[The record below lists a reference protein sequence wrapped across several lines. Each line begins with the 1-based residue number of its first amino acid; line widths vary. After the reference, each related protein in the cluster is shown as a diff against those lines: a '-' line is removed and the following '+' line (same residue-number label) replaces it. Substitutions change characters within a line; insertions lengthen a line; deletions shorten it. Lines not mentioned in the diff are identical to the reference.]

1 MTMASSSDPANK
13 FLLQD
18 EQRTAFTES
27 YTFDSDMIHSTTDI
41 DVASDSESGI
51 TKMQSTKENYDS
63 IEYFSFLLIG
73 IAMLWPWNCFL
84 SAAAYFQE
92 RFKSSDFLLEN
103 FQSCIM
109 TTSTITATVAM
120 IVLSYQQKHAKY
132 TFRVWLALVMNI
144 INFFILALT
153 SITGG
158 SWAITPY
165 FIYILVSVFFSAL
178 ATSLSQNGAFAIA
191 NLFAPMYT
199 QGIMVG
205 QAVAGVLPSI
215 AQILSVIT
223 VESTRSS
230 GRDRQTGEG
239 ETTSTSSF
247 IYFLTASGITTVSLL
262 FFLKFYRKQRAVI
275 NLAGTIDRGD
285 NEAHQPTRRHIPLLV
300 LFRKL
305 HYLAFAVFYTFGV
318 TMMFPVFAS
327 NILSVN
333 YTEGV
338 SSPGSWLRPNVY
350 IPFAFLIWNIGDLIG
365 RVICGYPQYNM
376 RSPKALAIASLAR
389 TIFIPLFFLCNI
401 SGSGAAISSDG
412 FYIFLQLWFGI
423 TNGYISSCGMMG
435 SESFVEEDEKEAAGG
450 FMGLAL
456 NLGLAAGSLCSFILV
471 GIIE

>member
-1 MTMASSSDPANK
+1 MRMASSSDPASN
-13 FLLQD
+13 FLLQGD
-18 EQRTAFTES
+18 ERTASTES
-27 YTFDSDMIHSTTDI
+27 FTCDHDGMTHSTLDSDA
-41 DVASDSESGI
+41 ASDSDVGL
-51 TKMQSTKENYDS
+51 TKMQSTKESYDAMD
-63 IEYFSFLLIG
+63 YFSFLLIG

-92 RFKSSDFLLEN
+92 RFKSSDFLREN

-109 TTSTITATVAM
+109 TTSTITATIAM
-120 IVLSYQQKHAKY
+120 IVLSYQQTHAKY
-132 TFRVWLALVMNI
+132 TFRVWIALVMNI
-144 INFFILALT
+144 INFSILALT

-158 SWAITPY
+158 SWAIAPY
-165 FIYILVSVFFSAL
+165 FFYLLVSVFFSAL

-191 NLFAPMYT
+191 NLFAPIYT

-215 AQILSVIT
+215 AQILSVVT
-223 VESTRSS
+223 VEQTRSDDQNS
-230 GRDRQTGEG
+230 GDEV
-239 ETTSTSSF
+239 TSTSSF
-247 IYFLTASGITTVSLL
+247 MYFSIASGITGVALL
-262 FFLKFYRKQRAVI
+262 FFLKFYRKQGAII
-275 NLAGTIDRGD
+275 NHAGTIDDGD
-285 NEAHQPTRRHIPLLV
+285 NEAQQPTRRHIPLLV

-338 SSPGSWLRPNVY
+338 SSPSSWFRPKVY
-350 IPFAFLIWNIGDLIG
+350 IPFAFLVWNIGDLVG
-365 RVICGYPQYNM
+365 RVICGYPQYTI

-389 TIFIPLFFLCNI
+389 TVFIPLFFLCNI
-401 SGSGAAISSDG
+401 SGSGATISSDG
-412 FYIFLQLWFGI
+412 IYIFLQLWFGI
-423 TNGYISSCGMMG
+423 TNGYVSSCGMMG

-471 GIIE
+471 GIIL

>member
-1 MTMASSSDPANK
+1 MNMASSSDPASK
-13 FLLQD
+13 FLLQG
-18 EQRTAFTES
+18 EEGTAFTES
-27 YTFDSDMIHSTTDI
+27 YSDHDRMTDLTLDSDA
-41 DVASDSESGI
+41 ASDSDVGI
-51 TKMQSTKENYDS
+51 TKMLSMKEIYDPMD
-63 IEYFSFLLIG
+63 YFSFLLIG

-92 RFKSSDFLLEN
+92 RFKSSDFLREN

-109 TTSTITATVAM
+109 STSTITATLAM
-120 IVLSYQQKHAKY
+120 IVLSNQQTHAKY

-144 INFFILALT
+144 INFSILALT

-158 SWAITPY
+158 SWAIAPY
-165 FIYILVSVFFSAL
+165 FIYLLVSVFFSAL

-191 NLFAPMYT
+191 NLFAPIYT

-215 AQILSVIT
+215 AQILSVVT
-223 VESTRSS
+223 VETTRSDDPNS
-230 GRDRQTGEG
+230 GE
-239 ETTSTSSF
+239 EVTSTSSF
-247 IYFLTASGITTVSLL
+247 MYFLIATGITGIALL
-262 FFLKFYRKQRAVI
+262 FFLKFYRKQGAFI
-275 NLAGTIDRGD
+275 NHSGTDGGD
-285 NEAHQPTRRHIPLLV
+285 NEAQQPTRRHIPLLD

-333 YTEGV
+333 YTEGI
-338 SSPGSWLRPNVY
+338 SSPSSWFRPKVY
-350 IPFAFLIWNIGDLIG
+350 IPFAFLVWNIGDLVG
-365 RVICGYPQYNM
+365 RVICGYPQYTI

-389 TIFIPLFFLCNI
+389 TGFIPLFFLCNI
-401 SGSGAAISSDG
+401 SDSGTTISSDG
-412 FYIFLQLWFGI
+412 IYIFLQLWFGI
-423 TNGYISSCGMMG
+423 TNGYVSSCGMMG

-471 GIIE
+471 GIIQ

>member
-1 MTMASSSDPANK
+1 MTSRPVPVNK
-13 FLLQD
+13 ILRQD
-18 EQRTAFTES
+18 EERAALVES
-27 YTFDSDMIHSTTDI
+27 YLHDHDMIPPSPEVSEVSDSDI
-41 DVASDSESGI
+41 GI
-51 TKMQSTKENYDS
+51 KDRYDS
-63 IEYFSFLLIG
+63 IDYLSFVLIG

-92 RFKSSDFLLEN
+92 RFKSSQFLRDN

-109 TTSTITATVAM
+109 TTSTITATIAM

-132 TFRVWLALVMNI
+132 TSRVWMALVMNI

-153 SITGG
+153 SIVGG

-165 FIYILVSVFFSAL
+165 FLYLLVSVFFSAL
-178 ATSLSQNGAFAIA
+178 ATSLSQNGAFAIS
-191 NLFAPMYT
+191 NLFVPVYT

-205 QAVAGVLPSI
+205 QAIAGVLPSI
-215 AQILSVIT
+215 AQILSVVS
-223 VESTRSS
+223 VENSRRNEDDN
-230 GRDRQTGEG
+230 GK
-239 ETTSTSSF
+239 ETTSASSF
-247 IYFLTASGITTVSLL
+247 VYFLTACGITAVSLL
-262 FFLKFYRKQRAVI
+262 FFLKFYRTHRAVI
-275 NLAGTIDRGD
+275 NLAGLVLGD
-285 NEAHQPTRRHIPLLV
+285 GNEMQQPTRRHVPLLV

-327 NILSVN
+327 NIVSVN
-333 YTEGV
+333 YDDGA
-338 SSPGSWLRPNVY
+338 SAPSSWLRPNVY
-350 IPFAFLIWNIGDLIG
+350 IPFAFLIWNMGDLIG
-365 RVICGYPQYNM
+365 RVICGYPQYVI
-376 RSPKALAIASLAR
+376 RSPSVLAVASIAR

-401 SGSGAAISSDG
+401 SGSGAVISSDG
-412 FYIFLQLWFGI
+412 FYMFLQLWFGI

-471 GIIE
+471 GIIQ